1 MSGVW
6 RSTALAALSGFLMR
20 PCCVVPA
27 ALPLVGVVG
36 AGVGATL
43 VAHRGPLL
51 AASAVVL
58 FCSLWINF
66 RREGGWLNRTLAVS
80 SAAIAFTFAA
90 GVW

>member
-6 RSTALAALSGFLMR
+6 RSTALAAVSGFLTR

-27 ALPLVGVVG
+27 ALSLL
-36 AGVGATL
+36 GVGGASVSATL

-51 AASAVVL
+51 AISAGVL
-58 FCSLWINF
+58 FYSLWINV

-80 SAAIAFTFAA
+80 SAAIAFAFAA
-90 GVW
+90 AGW